1 MKIDFEFIH
10 PVHGKFRDALN
21 LPDNHGYT
29 DAELD
34 AMKQQ
39 RFTNWVAVVEAPPSD
54 DTIEIEGET
63 YSKLEGVPP
72 TGAILKEVDGIW
84 YYKV

>member
-21 LPDNHGYT
+21 LPDDHGFSG
-29 DAELD
+29 AELE

-39 RFTNWVAVVEAPPSD
+39 RFDNWVAVVEAPPAEEPEAD
-54 DTIEIEGET
+54 
-63 YSKLEGVPP
+63 YV
-72 TGAILKEVDGIW
+72 EVDGVK
-84 YYKV
+84 YVRA